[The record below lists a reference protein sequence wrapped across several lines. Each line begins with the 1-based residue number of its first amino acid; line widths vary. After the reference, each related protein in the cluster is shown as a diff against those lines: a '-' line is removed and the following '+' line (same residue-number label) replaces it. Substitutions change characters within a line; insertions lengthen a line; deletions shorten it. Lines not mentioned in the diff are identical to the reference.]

1 LIRIALIQQPLADSY
16 ENTLLAAE
24 AHVREA
30 ARAGAR
36 LVAFPELAFLPFFPQ
51 HRLSGDR
58 FAWSETVPG
67 PTTEH
72 FQRLAKELGVVVVLN
87 VFERDGDRA
96 YDSSPV
102 IDADGTLLGVTR
114 MMHITHYEGFWEQD
128 YYDPSPTGPAVY
140 ETAVGRVGV
149 AICYDRHYP
158 EYMRELSL
166 EGAEIV
172 IIPQAG
178 ADGEWPEGV
187 YEAEVQVASFQ
198 NGMFCA
204 LCNRVGKEDVLT
216 FSGASFVTSPTGQ
229 VLAAAPSGE
238 PGILYADLDLSQV
251 GASPAK
257 NLFLKHRR
265 PDMYHR
271 VTEAHVQ
278 TW

>member
-1 LIRIALIQQPLADSY
+1 M
-16 ENTLLAAE
+16 AAE

-58 FAWSETVPG
+58 FAWSEPVPG

-72 FQRLAKELGVVVVLN
+72 FRRLAKDLGIVIVLN
-87 VFERDGDRA
+87 LFEREGDRA

-102 IDADGTLLGVTR
+102 IDADGTLLGVAR

-128 YYDPSPTGPAVY
+128 YYDPSPTGPHVFD
-140 ETAVGRVGV
+140 TAVGRIGV

-158 EYMRELSL
+158 EYMRDLAL
-166 EGAEIV
+166 QGADLVIV
-172 IIPQAG
+172 PQAG

-187 YEAEVQVASFQ
+187 YEAEMQVASFQ
-198 NGMFCA
+198 NGIFCA
-204 LCNRVGKEDVLT
+204 LCNRVGQEDVLT

-229 VLAAAPSGE
+229 VVATAPSGQ

-251 GASPAK
+251 AESPAK
-257 NLFLKHRR
+257 KLFLHHRR

-271 VTEAHVQ
+271 LTESHDEKR
-278 TW
+278 